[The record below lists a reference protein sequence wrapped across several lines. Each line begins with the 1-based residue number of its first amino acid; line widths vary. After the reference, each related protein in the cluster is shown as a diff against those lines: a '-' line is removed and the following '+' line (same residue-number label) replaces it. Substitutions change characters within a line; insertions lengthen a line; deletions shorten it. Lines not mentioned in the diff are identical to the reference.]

1 MAKVQNN
8 VLVRGIKGSIGDV
21 VFRVMPD
28 GKTYVSGKP
37 DFSSRKFSKG
47 QKNHQS
53 RFKEAAAYARQA
65 ARTQPI
71 YAQLAAGTIQSPY
84 NWALSDWFHPPII
97 HSIERKEGRIRVHA
111 TDNVLVAKV
120 VVSILDEDGN
130 VVETGEGIKSEGD
143 WWEVACAS
151 EGKILAEASD
161 LAGNVANMEDG

>member
-8 VLVRGIKGSIGDV
+8 VLVRGIKGSIGEV

-65 ARTQPI
+65 ARRQPI
-71 YAQLAAGTIQSPY
+71 YAQLAVGTIQSPY
-84 NWALSDWFHPPII
+84 NWALSDWFHPPVI
-97 HSIERKEGRIRVHA
+97 HSIERKEGAYESTPRTTCWWRRWSCPFWMRRKMWWKKGKRS
-111 TDNVLVAKV
+111 KV
-120 VVSILDEDGN
+120 RAIGGRLFVVQKERSLQRR
-130 VVETGEGIKSEGD
+130 GIWRGI
-143 WWEVACAS
+143 
-151 EGKILAEASD
+151 G
-161 LAGNVANMEDG
+161 

>member
-37 DFSSRKFSKG
+37 DFSSRKFSMG

-71 YAQLAAGTIQSPY
+71 YAQLAAGTVQSPY
-84 NWALSDWFHPPII
+84 NWALADWFHPPVI
-97 HSIERKEGRIRVHA
+97 HGIERKDGKIRVHA

-120 VVSILDEDGN
+120 AVSILDEEGN
-130 VVETGEGIKSEGD
+130 VVEKAEGIRGEGD
-143 WWEVACAS
+143 WWEVVCAS
-151 EGKILAEASD
+151 EGRILAEAWD
-161 LAGNVANMEDG
+161 LAGNRVKMEEG

>member
-37 DFSSRKFSKG
+37 DFSSRKFSMG

-65 ARTQPI
+65 AKT
-71 YAQLAAGTIQSPY
+71 AADLCPAG
-84 NWALSDWFHPPII
+84 
-97 HSIERKEGRIRVHA
+97 GG
-111 TDNVLVAKV
+111 
-120 VVSILDEDGN
+120 DGP
-130 VVETGEGIKSEGD
+130 ES
-143 WWEVACAS
+143 
-151 EGKILAEASD
+151 L
-161 LAGNVANMEDG
+161 